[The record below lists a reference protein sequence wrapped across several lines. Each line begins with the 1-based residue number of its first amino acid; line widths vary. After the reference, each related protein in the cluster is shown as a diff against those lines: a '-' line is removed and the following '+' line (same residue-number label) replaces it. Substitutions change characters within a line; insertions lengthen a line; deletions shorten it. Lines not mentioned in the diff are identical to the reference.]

1 MTVASAYTL
10 DDLLEILDRAHGA
23 LIDKDKGEYEKSL
36 KSAEEELKNLL
47 NKYPQDEELEE
58 YRGEYASFLER
69 REEGLKREVE
79 KKRLS
84 SLVSDLKQMIH
95 WRKLGMSSG
104 KDLPFKDYRS
114 LRGEAGRRRL

>member
-10 DDLLEILDRAHGA
+10 EDLLEILDGAYGA
-23 LIDKDKGEYEKSL
+23 LIDQDQEVYEKKLGGAKDELDTLLEKYPDDDEL
-36 KSAEEELKNLL
+36 KEYSAE
-47 NKYPQDEELEE
+47 YT
-58 YRGEYASFLER
+58 SFLER

-79 KKRLS
+79 KKKLS
-84 SLVSDLKQMIH
+84 SLVSDLRHMIH

-114 LRGEAGRRRL
+114 LRGEVGRRGL

>member
-10 DDLLEILDRAHGA
+10 EDLLEILDRAYGA
-23 LIDKDKGEYEKSL
+23 LIDKDEDVYVKSL
-36 KSAEEELKNLL
+36 SAAKTELEDLLGKYPEDDELK
-47 NKYPQDEELEE
+47 E
-58 YRGEYASFLER
+58 YSTEYASFLER

-79 KKRLS
+79 KKKLS
-84 SLVSDLKQMIH
+84 SLISDLRQKIH

-114 LRGEAGRRRL
+114 LRGEVGRRGL